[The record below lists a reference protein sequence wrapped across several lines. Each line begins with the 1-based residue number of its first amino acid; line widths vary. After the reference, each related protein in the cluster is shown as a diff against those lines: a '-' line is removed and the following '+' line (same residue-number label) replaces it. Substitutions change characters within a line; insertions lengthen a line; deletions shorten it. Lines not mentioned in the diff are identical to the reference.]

1 MSTVKAANL
10 QNTGSGAPTV
20 KNSSGTEIGQFAK
33 AWVNFNGSG
42 TVAIRDSFNVSSITD
57 NATGRYTINFTNAFS
72 NANYAAAGLADF
84 GIAQDTATTND
95 TPFTTTTAKIV
106 VYHTANFSDQ
116 DRTQINVV
124 FFGD

>member
-10 QNTGSGAPTV
+10 QNTASGAPTV

-57 NATGRYTINFTNAFS
+57 NGTGRYTINFTNAFS
-72 NANYAAAGLADF
+72 NANYAGAGLADF
-84 GIAQDTATTND
+84 GIAQDNALTNNI
-95 TPFTTTTAKIV
+95 PFTTTTASV
-106 VYHTANFSDQ
+106 AAYHTGNLGFV
-116 DRTQINVV
+116 DREQINLV